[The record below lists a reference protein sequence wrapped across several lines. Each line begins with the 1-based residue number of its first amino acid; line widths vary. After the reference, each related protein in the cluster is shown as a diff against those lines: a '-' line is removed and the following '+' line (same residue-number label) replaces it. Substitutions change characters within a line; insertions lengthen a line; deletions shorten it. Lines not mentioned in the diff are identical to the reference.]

1 MAAPLRKAQFALD
14 TNVLIDLGERKPFA
28 HTFRH
33 GYVARGLA
41 VPPTVVQELTS
52 IGLSNTHPASEFALE
67 ALSNLREWQIY
78 PYDLKAV
85 GHGITELDAHKLIDR
100 RILPADEFNDGLIL
114 IETAL
119 AGIPYLV
126 TSDHHLLDIDRL
138 KLSNTLADFDLAPV
152 QIVHPKALLRAI
164 APPGR

>member
-1 MAAPLRKAQFALD
+1 MAAPARRPQFTLD
-14 TNVLIDLGERKPFA
+14 TNVLIDLGECRPFA
-28 HTFRH
+28 HTFRR
-33 GYVARGLA
+33 GYVQRGFA
-41 VPPTVVQELTS
+41 VPPTVIQELAS

-67 ALSNLREWQIY
+67 ALSRMREWQIY

-85 GHGITELDAHKLIDR
+85 GHGITELDAQKLIDR
-100 RILPADEFNDGLIL
+100 RILPAEEFNDGLIL

-138 KLSNTLADFDLAPV
+138 KLGNALADFDLAPV
-152 QIVHPKALLRAI
+152 QIVHPKSLLRAI
-164 APPGR
+164 TPAGR